1 MYELYL
7 AHHGIKGMKWGVR
20 RYQNPDG
27 TLTKAG
33 KRRQLKRNDTDIRK
47 AKIAL
52 GVAEKSSNAA
62 EEQSNRS
69 SKKLKAKKDTL
80 DKFESTL
87 SEKDRWGVQN
97 YVETGRPVSNK
108 RFMKLVSEVDKAEA
122 EHERITDALKAAQ
135 TNVLSVKMYIKAL
148 SGDPYNSWTDDFSK
162 AELGRKY
169 VDSIAHD
176 KKYKDV
182 FWDENGMLRRN

>member
-47 AKIAL
+47 AKIAR
-52 GVAEKSSNAA
+52 GVAEKSSRAA

-69 SKKLKAKKDTL
+69 LKKLKAKKDTL

-97 YVETGRPVSNK
+97 YVETGRPVRNK
-108 RFMKLVSEVDKAEA
+108 SFMKLVSEVDKAEA

-162 AELGRKY
+162 AEIGRKY

>member
-52 GVAEKSSNAA
+52 GVAEKSSSAA

-69 SKKLKAKKDTL
+69 LKKLKAKKIR
-80 DKFESTL
+80 STNL
-87 SEKDRWGVQN
+87 NRLFLKKIDGA
-97 YVETGRPVSNK
+97 Y
-108 RFMKLVSEVDKAEA
+108 
-122 EHERITDALKAAQ
+122 RITLKPDD
-135 TNVLSVKMYIKAL
+135 LSVI
-148 SGDPYNSWTDDFSK
+148 
-162 AELGRKY
+162 R
-169 VDSIAHD
+169 DS
-176 KKYKDV
+176 
-182 FWDENGMLRRN
+182 